1 MDNNQKEQNF
11 KRRKVVD
18 AKYAEKIWKK
28 LEHAINEIYN
38 HNGRLLSYHELYRDA
53 YEMVLHNFGEMLYT
67 GVESTMTNRLREIS
81 KRLAEAE
88 GDLFLEEVF
97 KNWVKNRTVLLMIH
111 DILRYMDRTY
121 IPHNHKTP
129 VRELGMHLWRD
140 IVLQSPKIKTRLL
153 DTPGLVNMLMDDKI
167 EDLRRM
173 YNLFHGVPDGLSTM
187 KAVMTSHLRETG
199 EQLVADTERARNPVK
214 FVKFL
219 LDVKEKYDKIIY
231 LAFCDDKTFQ
241 NAFDSSFESIFNLN
255 PRSSEFISLFLDYT
269 LRKGLKVVSEENV
282 EAALNKIVVLLRFL
296 KEKDVFEKYYKQ
308 HLAQRLLSA
317 KTVSYN
323 AERSLIVMLKTE
335 FGYQFT
341 LKAERMLADMI
352 TSQETMLGFYW
363 AHDAELVDSPTFIVQ
378 VLTTGSWPPQPT
390 VTCNLPAEMSALC
403 EKFRYYYLE
412 IHAGRRLSWQT
423 NMGTAVLKA
432 IFGKG
437 QEHQLTVS
445 TYQMCVLMM
454 FNNADQY
461 SYREIQEATEIP
473 PSDLKRSLHSLACVE
488 GKNVLKKD
496 PETKDV
502 SEGDL
507 FSVNENFIG
516 KSYKLTI
523 RTVSAEKESD
533 PKKVEI
539 RQRVENNRN
548 HHIDAAIVRIMK
560 SRRVLDHTDIIA
572 EVTEHLQ
579 PRFLAD
585 PIVIGR
591 RIESLI
597 EREYLERDGTQRNL
611 YRYLA

>member
-1 MDNNQKEQNF
+1 MDDNQKEQNF

-38 HNGRLLSYHELYRDA
+38 HNGRLLSYHELQRDA
-53 YEMVLHNFGEMLYT
+53 YDMVLHNFGEMLYT

-88 GDLFLEEVF
+88 GDLFLEE
-97 KNWVKNRTVLLMIH
+97 
-111 DILRYMDRTY
+111 
-121 IPHNHKTP
+121 
-129 VRELGMHLWRD
+129 
-140 IVLQSPKIKTRLL
+140 SPKIKTRLL
-153 DTPGLVNMLMDDKI
+153 DTPGLVNMLMDDKL
-167 EDLRRM
+167 EDLGRM
-173 YNLFHGVPDGLSTM
+173 YNLFRGVPDGLSTM
-187 KAVMTSHLRETG
+187 EAVMTSHLRETG
-199 EQLVADTERARNPVK
+199 EQLVTDMERSRNPVK

-219 LDVKEKYDKIIY
+219 LDVKEKYDQIIY

-241 NAFDSSFESIFNLN
+241 NGFDSSFESIFNLN
-255 PRSSEFISLFLDYT
+255 PHTAKFISLFLDYT
-269 LRKGLKVVSEENV
+269 LRKGLKAVSEENV

-352 TSQETMLGFYW
+352 TSQEPMLGFYW
-363 AHDAELVDSPTFIVQ
+363 AHDAELVDSPTLVVQ

-403 EKFRYYYLE
+403 KKFRSYYLG

-507 FSVNENFIG
+507 FSVNENFTG

-539 RQRVENNRN
+539 RQIVENNRK